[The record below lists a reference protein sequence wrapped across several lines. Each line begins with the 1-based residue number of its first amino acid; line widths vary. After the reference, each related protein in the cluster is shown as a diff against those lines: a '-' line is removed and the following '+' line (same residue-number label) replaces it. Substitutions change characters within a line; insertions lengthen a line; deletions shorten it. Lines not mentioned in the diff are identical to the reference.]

1 MRFKPLFGGSERGRR
16 VVAFPVQRLNSLHR
30 FTVPTERTSS
40 RESASDGLPFVAT
53 MLGGGW
59 EMRSLAAVAGRK
71 LNTVFMAP
79 TERTPSRESA
89 SDGLPF
95 VATTIGAGLEGCGPS
110 QPWPAVNQH
119 PFTAPTE
126 RTPSADRPAMGIRSR
141 RRWTSVLEYFS
152 HSTKF
157 FVTLVQ

>member
-1 MRFKPLFGGSERGRR
+1 MRFKPLFSGSERGRR

-40 RESASDGLPFVAT
+40 RESASDGLPFVTT
-53 MLGGGW
+53 MLGGGL
-59 EMRSLAAVAGRK
+59 EMRSLSAVAGRK
-71 LNTVFMAP
+71 S
-79 TERTPSRESA
+79 TPFHGA
-89 SDGLPF
+89 DGADALQG
-95 VATTIGAGLEGCGPS
+95 IGQRWPSVRSNDDRCRLGEGCGPS

-126 RTPSADRPAMGIRSR
+126 WTPSADRPAMGIRSR